1 MERKFY
7 EKYTSLKKRKLL
19 DEGLEWKREEEL
31 KELYDAMK
39 DWVRG
44 LEKDKEE
51 LSELLA
57 DKEDELEKARQDF
70 LADIRARDS
79 EILRLKQLLDEKT
92 EKNNSTA
99 TMYDHQTPEVIHENP
114 TPMLPRRKT
123 PESNFKAKRVQLS
136 KSTVIPDSSLEEES
150 QELQC
155 SRRYTCISGNET
167 NKCPSAHMFHLLLQ
181 SLVRMKVTVD
191 DGTERFFVSVSH
203 EATGYSFS
211 LTWLEN
217 PGEWSYKLSS
227 LGTLERI
234 AVNWMKQDI
243 RFSMNMCRLFF
254 ERISNILTKG

>member
-1 MERKFY
+1 LRRPVRI
-7 EKYTSLKKRKLL
+7 SLQIF
-19 DEGLEWKREEEL
+19 GFH
-31 KELYDAMK
+31 A
-39 DWVRG
+39 
-44 LEKDKEE
+44 
-51 LSELLA
+51 
-57 DKEDELEKARQDF
+57 
-70 LADIRARDS
+70 ARDS

-155 SRRYTCISGNET
+155 SRRYTCTSGNEI
-167 NKCPSAHMFHLLLQ
+167 NECPSAHMFHLLLQ

-243 RFSMNMCRLFF
+243 RFSMNMCRLFL
-254 ERISNILTKG
+254 ERISNIITKG